1 MSQELTLS
9 VLDQSPVRR
18 GGTAAQALHETVA
31 LAQIAERLGY
41 RRYWVAEH
49 HSSANFAGTAPEILI
64 GQIAANTSTI
74 RVGSGGVMLSH
85 YSALKVAETF
95 RVLAAF
101 FPGRIDVGIGRAPG
115 SDGRTAIA
123 LADPKPVADI
133 NQFPRQVADLVGFL
147 SDTLPEDHRFAG
159 IEAHP
164 GPPPADTPEVWLLGS
179 SDYSAVL
186 AAQFGLPFAFADFFG
201 NAGEFG
207 PHIAAL
213 YRSRF
218 QPSAYLAEPKL
229 NVAVH
234 VICAETDQR
243 ARFVASSMKR
253 LVAQL
258 RTGGV
263 REPLAPPEES
273 PTNDLDNRS
282 LRFLGSFT
290 RHLIEGDPESVRT
303 QLIATAERYETAELT
318 IATNCYAFEDRVKS
332 YTLVA
337 EVMEIPPSSAPP
349 V

>member
-1 MSQELTLS
+1 MAPRLTLS

-18 GGTAAQALHETVA
+18 GGTAAQALQESVE
-31 LAQIAERLGY
+31 LAKITERLGY

-115 SDGRTAIA
+115 SDGRTAVA
-123 LADPKPVADI
+123 LADPKPLADI

-147 SDTLPEDHRFAG
+147 ADRIPENHRFAG
-159 IEAHP
+159 IEVHP
-164 GPPPADTPEVWLLGS
+164 GPTPDDIPEAWLLGS

-201 NAGEFG
+201 NAGELG
-207 PHIAAL
+207 PHIASL

-218 QPSAYLAEPKL
+218 EPSIYLSEPKL

-234 VICAETDQR
+234 VICAETNER
-243 ARFVASSMKR
+243 ARFVATSMKR
-253 LVAQL
+253 LVNQL

-273 PTNDLDNRS
+273 PEVELDQRS

-290 RHLIEGDPESVRT
+290 RHLIEGDPESVRA
-303 QLIATAERYETAELT
+303 QLIATAERYETEELT
-318 IATNCYAFEDRVKS
+318 VATNCYAFEDRVKS
-332 YTLVA
+332 YSLVA
-337 EVMEIPPSSAPP
+337 ETMGITSAQ
-349 V
+349 